1 MKENDPDPYTGL
13 AKKLPETLPEGY
25 AWGYYAPGS
34 GIKSFVYKM
43 FCTYCG
49 VGASHMNEDCPKKGT
64 PEAAE
69 FLRQHLPVI
78 FADET
83 KPKIPK

>member
-25 AWGYYAPGS
+25 AWGYDNPGS

-43 FCTYCG
+43 FCIYCS
-49 VGASHMNEDCPKKGT
+49 GAHMNEDCPKKGT

-69 FLRQHLPVI
+69 FLKQHFPFI